1 MNAPGR
7 PKREFPLGGM
17 RLDTGQS
24 LRTVLRL
31 TNLSGMQAARWS
43 ARSAKGAT

>member
-17 RLDTGQS
+17 SLDAGRS
-24 LRTVLRL
+24 LRTGLRL
-31 TNLSGMQAARWS
+31 TNPSGMQAARWA
-43 ARSAKGAT
+43 ARSAKGVP